1 MGELRRRK
9 FKVIVRIPRL
19 LNDKAG
25 FEPRQ
30 SDWEAHIL
38 PLSRQ
43 RNKPHMPA
51 WYSGDWSLGDT
62 VLMMLPYTFQSVTS
76 PKCTY
81 GILKFYYALHVF
93 KFATKSLRMHWT
105 VSLWESPGTAIL
117 VLITCSVATSE
128 NLMKS
133 LLTSN
138 NITCKWKIQPMAQ
151 DQSWAIGEEQSWTSE
166 KLIIFNTNKRAW

>member
-1 MGELRRRK
+1 
-9 FKVIVRIPRL
+9 
-19 LNDKAG
+19 
-25 FEPRQ
+25 
-30 SDWEAHIL
+30 
-38 PLSRQ
+38 
-43 RNKPHMPA
+43 MPA

-128 NLMKS
+128 NLMKP

-166 KLIIFNTNKRAW
+166 KLIIFNTNKRAWQAAGGCISLVHAHGWMVRKWPWGWLLQWQKVNESHNGLSES